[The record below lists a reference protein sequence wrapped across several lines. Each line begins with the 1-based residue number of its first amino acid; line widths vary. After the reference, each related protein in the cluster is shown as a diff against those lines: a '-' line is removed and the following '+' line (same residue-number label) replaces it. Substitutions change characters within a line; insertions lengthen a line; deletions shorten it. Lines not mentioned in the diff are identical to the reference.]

1 MIRPDSSIAGE
12 ADGLTSLELDLLL
25 EGIQR
30 RYGYDFRG
38 YARSSLKR
46 RFVHRM
52 QQEKLDNLSSLLP
65 LLLHDP
71 GVFDHLLGDLS
82 ITVTEM
88 FRDPSFFQVLRERVL
103 PRFRELPYLKIWH
116 AGCATGEE
124 VYSMAILLAE
134 ENLYDRMHLYATDY
148 NKQSL
153 QKAERGIYPLD
164 GFQQAGKNYTQS
176 GGRRSFSDYYSAK
189 YDFARLDERLR
200 RNVTFSFHN
209 LVSDGCFGEM
219 DLIVCRNVLI
229 YFDKPLKQRVVDL
242 FWESLAPDGVL
253 CLGRKESIDYLD
265 RASRFTSIDA
275 GERIYTNAVPAPV
288 SP

>member
-82 ITVTEM
+82 ITVT
-88 FRDPSFFQVLRERVL
+88 
-103 PRFRELPYLKIWH
+103 
-116 AGCATGEE
+116 
-124 VYSMAILLAE
+124 
-134 ENLYDRMHLYATDY
+134 
-148 NKQSL
+148 
-153 QKAERGIYPLD
+153 
-164 GFQQAGKNYTQS
+164 
-176 GGRRSFSDYYSAK
+176 
-189 YDFARLDERLR
+189 
-200 RNVTFSFHN
+200 
-209 LVSDGCFGEM
+209 
-219 DLIVCRNVLI
+219 
-229 YFDKPLKQRVVDL
+229 
-242 FWESLAPDGVL
+242 
-253 CLGRKESIDYLD
+253 
-265 RASRFTSIDA
+265 
-275 GERIYTNAVPAPV
+275 
-288 SP
+288 